1 MFACLAFLETLG
13 GITAVS
19 TFNGIYSATVA
30 WYKGF
35 VFLLSAVLLLI
46 PAISL
51 CHVTREKMEYR
62 LFMYCLNRCLIC
74 FGSAVKCISRNA
86 GSYVL
91 LIQEE
96 SSEDTSDR

>member
-30 WYKGF
+30 WCKGF

-51 CHVTREKMEYR
+51 W
-62 LFMYCLNRCLIC
+62 
-74 FGSAVKCISRNA
+74 
-86 GSYVL
+86 
-91 LIQEE
+91 
-96 SSEDTSDR
+96 